1 MNPIQIGIIAFV
13 LIVILL
19 TLAYYW
25 YDDIKFKRKVEDNF
39 NQATRDVLNEDKL
52 VVLDGFERGVEAMPN
67 NILHKDIESVS
78 FNNSDP
84 LLGNLQKVETKASS
98 VSKPISTPVA
108 EEDFVEPQSNEPVP
122 EDSAEAFFVKLDQIE
137 FDYKGLEIKRDL
149 DLIVDIVFEDP
160 AKLKILPEITQFTH
174 KHFVF
179 YVLDKDNMWS
189 EFAKGKKYVA
199 KALKLVVQLV
209 DKEGVIS
216 QAQIANIYNELHKFV
231 ISHDAHIRCS
241 NYQLKIERIQEQVK
255 LFKNLELV
263 LELYLLTREKISTR
277 GLSKFLTG
285 EGLVDNQG
293 VFVFS
298 DNKTPLFTI
307 SAEDGR
313 ELEPGS
319 EYNKLAIVSKLH
331 LHANPIAVV
340 DKIFDFGERFMTQYE
355 SRMLS
360 TNQQVL
366 TQREFD
372 QLYNYVKNYK
382 DSAEKKQIK
391 LGSSLIKRIF

>member
-13 LIVILL
+13 VIVILL

-39 NQATRDVLNEDKL
+39 NQATRDILNEDRS
-52 VVLDGFERGVEAMPN
+52 VVLDGLEHGAETIPN
-67 NILHKDIESVS
+67 KILHKDIEVLSS
-78 FNNSDP
+78 NSSDP
-84 LLGNLQKVETKASS
+84 LLGDFEKIETKAA
-98 VSKPISTPVA
+98 PAPALAI
-108 EEDFVEPQSNEPVP
+108 EEEFVEPQPTEPVP
-122 EDSAEAFFVKLDQIE
+122 EDSAEAFFVKLDKIE

-149 DLIVDIVFEDP
+149 DLIVDIVFEDS

-179 YVLDKDNMWS
+179 YVLDKDNTWS
-189 EFAKGKKYVA
+189 EFEKGKKYVA

-231 ISHDAHIRCS
+231 ISHEAHIRCS
-241 NYQLKIERIQEQVK
+241 NYQLKIERIQEQIK
-255 LFKNLELV
+255 LFKNIELV
-263 LELYLLTREKISTR
+263 LELYLLTRDKVPTR
-277 GLSKFLTG
+277 TLSKFLTG

-298 DNKTPLFTI
+298 DNNTPLFTV

-313 ELEPGS
+313 ELEAGS

-340 DKIFDFGERFMTQYE
+340 DKIFDFGERFMTQFE

>member
-13 LIVILL
+13 VVVILL

-39 NQATRDVLNEDKL
+39 NQATRDVLNEEKS
-52 VVLDGFERGVEAMPN
+52 VVLDGFEHGSETKSN
-67 NILHKDIESVS
+67 KILQKDIETVS
-78 FNNSDP
+78 FDTSDP
-84 LLGNLQKVETKASS
+84 LLGDLQKVETKVA
-98 VSKPISTPVA
+98 PAAPVPVI
-108 EEDFVEPQSNEPVP
+108 EEEFVESQPSEPVP
-122 EDSAEAFFVKLDQIE
+122 EDSAEAFFVRLDKIE
-137 FDYKGLEIKRDL
+137 FDYKGLEVKRDL
-149 DLIVDIVFEDP
+149 DLIVDIVFEAP
-160 AKLKILPEITQFTH
+160 TKLKILPEITQFTH
-174 KHFVF
+174 KSFVF
-179 YVLDKDNMWS
+179 YVLDKDNVWC
-189 EFAKGKKYVA
+189 EFEKGKKYIA

-216 QAQIANIYNELHKFV
+216 QPQIANIYNELHKFV

-241 NYQLKIERIQEQVK
+241 NYQLKIERIQEQIK
-255 LFKNLELV
+255 LFKNIELV

-277 GLSKFLTG
+277 MLSKFLIS

-293 VFVFS
+293 IFIFS
-298 DNKTPLFTI
+298 DNNIPLFTI

-313 ELEPGS
+313 ELEAGS

-331 LHANPIAVV
+331 LHSNPIAVV
-340 DKIFDFGERFMTQYE
+340 DKIFDFGERFMTQFE

-372 QLYNYVKNYK
+372 QLYNHVKNYK

>member
-13 LIVILL
+13 VIVILL

-39 NQATRDVLNEDKL
+39 NQATRDVLNEDQS
-52 VVLDGFERGVEAMPN
+52 VVLDGFEHGSEGIPN
-67 NILHKDIESVS
+67 KILQKDIELGDSS
-78 FNNSDP
+78 SSDP
-84 LLGNLQKVETKASS
+84 LLGFQKVETKVVAT
-98 VSKPISTPVA
+98 TPTA
-108 EEDFVEPQSNEPVP
+108 EEEFVEPQSDEPVP
-122 EDSAEAFFVKLDQIE
+122 EDSAEAFFVKLDKIE

-149 DLIVDIVFEDP
+149 DLIVDIVFEDSS
-160 AKLKILPEITQFTH
+160 KLKILPEITQFTH

-179 YVLDKDNMWS
+179 YVLDKDNIWS
-189 EFAKGKKYVA
+189 EFEKGKKYVA

-209 DKEGVIS
+209 DKEGIIS

-231 ISHDAHIRCS
+231 ISHGAHIRCS
-241 NYQLKIERIQEQVK
+241 NYQLKIERIQEQIK
-255 LFKNLELV
+255 LFKNIELV

-277 GLSKFLTG
+277 MLSKFLIG

-293 VFVFS
+293 IFIFS
-298 DNKTPLFTI
+298 DNNIPLFTI

-313 ELEPGS
+313 ELEAGN
-319 EYNKLAIVSKLH
+319 EYNKLGIVSKLH
-331 LHANPIAVV
+331 LHSNPIAVV
-340 DKIFDFGERFMTQYE
+340 DKIFDFGERFMTQFE

>member
-1 MNPIQIGIIAFV
+1 MNPVQIGIIAFV
-13 LIVILL
+13 VVVILL

-39 NQATRDVLNEDKL
+39 NQATRDVINEDNRSL
-52 VVLDGFERGVEAMPN
+52 VLDGFDRGASVIEKP
-67 NILHKDIESVS
+67 ILQKDIEPVNT
-78 FNNSDP
+78 NNSDP
-84 LLGNLQKVETKASS
+84 LLGDFQKADIPVEETKIAS
-98 VSKPISTPVA
+98 IPVV
-108 EEDFVEPQSNEPVP
+108 EEEFVEPQPTEPVP
-122 EDSAEAFFVKLDQIE
+122 EDSAEAFFVKLDKIE
-137 FDYKGLEIKRDL
+137 FDYKGSGIKRDL
-149 DLIVDIVFEDP
+149 DLIVDIVFEDL

-174 KHFVF
+174 KPFVF
-179 YVLDKDNMWS
+179 YVLEKDNTWY
-189 EFAKGKKYVA
+189 EFEKGRKYVA

-241 NYQLKIERIQEQVK
+241 DYQLKIERIQEQVK
-255 LFKNLELV
+255 LFKNIELV
-263 LELYLLTREKISTR
+263 LELYLLTREKMPTR
-277 GLSKFLTG
+277 TLSKFLTG
-285 EGLVDNQG
+285 EGLVDNHG

-298 DNKTPLFTI
+298 DNNIPLFTI

-313 ELEPGS
+313 ELEAGS
-319 EYNKLAIVSKLH
+319 EYNKLSIVSKLH

-340 DKIFDFGERFMTQYE
+340 DKIFDFGERFMTQFE

-372 QLYNYVKNYK
+372 QLYSYVKSYK
-382 DSAEKKQIK
+382 DSADKKQIK